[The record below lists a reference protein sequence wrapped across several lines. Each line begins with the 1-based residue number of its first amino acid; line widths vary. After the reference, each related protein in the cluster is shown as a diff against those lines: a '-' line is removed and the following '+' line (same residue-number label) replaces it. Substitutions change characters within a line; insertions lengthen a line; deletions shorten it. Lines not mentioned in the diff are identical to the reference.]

1 MVSYVKVSTVIED
14 AESVVMVYVAKVSVA
29 MVRLSWK
36 AIRVMDTLSW

>member
-14 AESVVMVYVAKVSVA
+14 AESVVMVYVAKVSVV